1 MCRTLLAGGQ
11 NDNALARRLEL
22 ADALANERGD
32 AAFGRVLAERSL
44 GQRGCRQAP
53 GSTLVLAAREGSHA
67 LSAREGSHLSII
79 GLIANLQL

>member
-1 MCRTLLAGGQ
+1 MIQ
-11 NDNALARRLEL
+11 QW
-22 ADALANERGD
+22 DAPREFDLCTDGE
-32 AAFGRVLAERSL
+32 
-44 GQRGCRQAP
+44 QRGCRQAP